1 MTINVV
7 FISFI
12 FYGAF
17 FYKMCYSIK
26 QKETTL
32 IANKLGILKELK
44 TIENKKV
51 KIKRETFSSGI
62 AVFFAT
68 LSSAVGLGNIWKF
81 PSMVGT
87 NGGGAFILV
96 YLISVLLV
104 SLPVMISEF
113 YIGRSSRSNT
123 VGAFDKLRAP
133 KFFRIVGY
141 LGVIS
146 TSLILFFYSAVAG
159 WVYSY
164 LFRAIR
170 GDFKKLSSIPMDQ
183 ATEEIVAIFN
193 TTVAGKISPM
203 IWQLIPILFVTIV
216 IIAGVKKGIEKVT
229 KTSMP
234 ILFTLIIV
242 TCVLALRLEGA
253 SQGINFLLRVDLKA
267 ITPGMILAALGLA
280 FFKLSIGVGTMITY
294 GSYITDDNNMIGNA
308 FKVMLS
314 DTLVSVTV
322 GLAIFPAVF
331 TFGLEPTEGPALLFN
346 TIPLVFSRIP
356 FGNLLV
362 IIFFLLTSLAA
373 TMSMLS
379 LVEVPVAFLSEE
391 FNVNRKT
398 AVISIMTIAAI
409 VGVLTVHPGSFFG
422 NVQLLGLSFFDLF
435 DYISSNILMPVT
447 GLLIIIFVGYFTS
460 KSALVKELSNNYSL
474 KNNLPI
480 KIFYLLTK
488 YVAPLLILIVFLNS
502 LGLLG

>member
-1 MTINVV
+1 M
-7 FISFI
+7 
-12 FYGAF
+12 
-17 FYKMCYSIK
+17 
-26 QKETTL
+26 
-32 IANKLGILKELK
+32 ILKEMK
-44 TIENKKV
+44 NIEKNKVQK
-51 KIKRETFSSGI
+51 KRETFSSGI

-96 YLISVLLV
+96 YLVAVLLV

-113 YIGRSSRSNT
+113 YIGRRSRRNT
-123 VGAFDKLRAP
+123 VGAFDKLNAP
-133 KFFRIVGY
+133 PFFKIVGY

-146 TSLILFFYSAVAG
+146 TSLILFFYSAVSG

-164 LFRAIR
+164 LFKAIK
-170 GDFKKLSSIPMDQ
+170 GDFKELGSLTMDQ
-183 ATEEIVAIFN
+183 ATDKITKAFD
-193 TTVAGKISPM
+193 TTIGGNISPM
-203 IWQLIPILFVTIV
+203 LWQLIPILFVTII
-216 IIAGVKKGIEKVT
+216 IIAGVKQGIEKVT

-234 ILFTLIIV
+234 ILFLLIII
-242 TCVLALRLEGA
+242 TCVIALSLDGA
-253 SQGINFLLRVDLKA
+253 SQGIDFLLKIDLST
-267 ITPGMILAALGLA
+267 ITPSMVLAALGLA

-294 GSYITDDNNMIGNA
+294 GSYITDDNSMIGNA

-314 DTLVSVTV
+314 DTLVSITV

-356 FGNLLV
+356 FGNLLI

-379 LVEVPVAFLSEE
+379 LVEVPVAFLIEE
-391 FNVNRKT
+391 VNIKRKT
-398 AVISIMTIAAI
+398 AVIFIMSITAI
-409 VGVLTVHPGSFFG
+409 VGVLTVHPQSILG
-422 NVQLLGLSFFDLF
+422 NIKVLGLSFFDLF

-447 GLLIIIFVGYFTS
+447 GLLIIIFVGYFTR
-460 KSALVKELSNNYSL
+460 KSDIYNELSNNHSL
-474 KNNLPI
+474 RNKWTI
-480 KIFYLLTK
+480 RIFYLLAK
-488 YVAPLLILIVFLNS
+488 YLAPILILIVFLNS